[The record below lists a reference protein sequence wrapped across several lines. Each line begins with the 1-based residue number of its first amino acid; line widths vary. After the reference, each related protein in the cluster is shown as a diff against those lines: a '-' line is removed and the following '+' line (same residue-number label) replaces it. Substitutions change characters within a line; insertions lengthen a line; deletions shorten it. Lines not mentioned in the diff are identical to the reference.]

1 MVSKTIA
8 LATAILLC
16 VLTVFSAQS
25 ATVNKNQTY
34 KTESSVVVN
43 RNSSGSLWNSDLFNP
58 SRFMLNIKL
67 TEAEKKEAK
76 RLVNS
81 FESHMEKGAPFMH
94 HLLTE
99 LKNRNLPVELV
110 ALPLLESGYNQRA
123 RSNAGAKGPWQFI
136 RATGKSYGLKTS
148 SNYDEFYDFIRSTD
162 ASLRYLTHLYNEL
175 NHNWDLAIAAYNQGE
190 FTIKRAIRNAQ
201 KSGVKTYNMSTLKLS
216 KHARLY
222 VKRFHAY
229 ADILRFPEKYGVERP
244 MLKNRPAFK
253 RVQVAGKIN
262 SMKKAS
268 ELSGV
273 KITTLQHLNAG
284 YLTDSLKTKHQYG
297 LLVPIENVRRLERA
311 LSK

>member
-1 MVSKTIA
+1 MVHKTIA

-16 VLTVFSAQS
+16 ILTVFSANS
-25 ATVNKNQTY
+25 ATVSKNQSY
-34 KTESSVVVN
+34 NTESFVN
-43 RNSSGSLWNSDLFNP
+43 INREAVGSLWHSDLFNP
-58 SRFMLNIKL
+58 SRFMLDIKL
-67 TEAEKKEAK
+67 TDAEKKEAK
-76 RLVNS
+76 KLVNS
-81 FESHMEKGAPFMH
+81 FESHMAKGAPFMH

-99 LKNRNLPVELV
+99 LKKRNLPVELV

-175 NHNWDLAIAAYNQGE
+175 NQNWDLAIAAYNQGE
-190 FTIKRAIRNAQ
+190 FTIKRAIRNAKKQ
-201 KSGVKTYNMSTLKLS
+201 GVTDFNMSTLKLS

-222 VKRFHAY
+222 VRRFHAY

-262 SMKKAS
+262 SMKKAA

-311 LSK
+311 LGN

>member
-1 MVSKTIA
+1 MVHKTIA

-16 VLTVFSAQS
+16 ILTVFSANS
-25 ATVNKNQTY
+25 ATVNKNQSY
-34 KTESSVVVN
+34 NTESFVN
-43 RNSSGSLWNSDLFNP
+43 INREAVGSLWHSDLFNP
-58 SRFMLNIKL
+58 SRFMLDIKL
-67 TEAEKKEAK
+67 TDAEKKEAK
-76 RLVNS
+76 KLVNS
-81 FESHMEKGAPFMH
+81 FESHMAKGAPFMH

-99 LKNRNLPVELV
+99 LKKRNLPVELV

-175 NHNWDLAIAAYNQGE
+175 NQNWDLAIAAYNQGE
-190 FTIKRAIRNAQ
+190 FTIKRAIRNAKKQ
-201 KSGVKTYNMSTLKLS
+201 GVTDFNMSTLKLS

-222 VKRFHAY
+222 VRRFHAY

-262 SMKKAS
+262 SMKKAA

-311 LSK
+311 LGN

>member
-1 MVSKTIA
+1 
-8 LATAILLC
+8 
-16 VLTVFSAQS
+16 
-25 ATVNKNQTY
+25 
-34 KTESSVVVN
+34 
-43 RNSSGSLWNSDLFNP
+43 
-58 SRFMLNIKL
+58 MLNIKL

-262 SMKKAS
+262 SMKKAA

-284 YLTDSLKTKHQYG
+284 YLSDSLKTKHQYG
-297 LLVPIENVRRLERA
+297 LLVPIEHVRRLERA

>member
-1 MVSKTIA
+1 
-8 LATAILLC
+8 
-16 VLTVFSAQS
+16 
-25 ATVNKNQTY
+25 
-34 KTESSVVVN
+34 
-43 RNSSGSLWNSDLFNP
+43 
-58 SRFMLNIKL
+58 
-67 TEAEKKEAK
+67 
-76 RLVNS
+76 
-81 FESHMEKGAPFMH
+81 
-94 HLLTE
+94 
-99 LKNRNLPVELV
+99 
-110 ALPLLESGYNQRA
+110 
-123 RSNAGAKGPWQFI
+123 
-136 RATGKSYGLKTS
+136 
-148 SNYDEFYDFIRSTD
+148 
-162 ASLRYLTHLYNEL
+162 
-175 NHNWDLAIAAYNQGE
+175 
-190 FTIKRAIRNAQ
+190 
-201 KSGVKTYNMSTLKLS
+201 MSTLKLS

-262 SMKKAS
+262 SMKKAA

>member
-1 MVSKTIA
+1 MVNKTIA

-16 VLTVFSAQS
+16 VLTVFSANC
-25 ATVNKNQTY
+25 ATVNKNQIY
-34 KTESSVVVN
+34 SAENSVNVN
-43 RNSSGSLWNSDLFNP
+43 YGASGSLWNSELFNP

-67 TEAEKKEAK
+67 TKDEQREAK
-76 RLVNS
+76 RVVSS
-81 FESHMEKGAPFMH
+81 FESHMAKGAPFMY

-99 LKNRNLPVELV
+99 LKDRNLPVELV

-175 NHNWDLAIAAYNQGE
+175 EQNWDLAIAAYNQGE
-190 FTIKRAIRNAQ
+190 FTIKRAIRNA
-201 KSGVKTYNMSTLKLS
+201 KKNGVTNFNMETLKLS

-229 ADILRFPEKYGVERP
+229 ADILRFPDKYGVERP
-244 MLKNRPAFK
+244 ELKNRPAFK

-262 SMKKAS
+262 SMKKAA

-297 LLVPIENVRRLERA
+297 LLVPIENVKRLERA
-311 LSK
+311 LGK